1 MTSSTLGKILVTVA
15 VALAGGGFL
24 VYSAFGST
32 EPYAMVNT
40 LVAGNFDKYTG
51 KPMKVH
57 GYVEAGSIIETVV
70 NQETQRTFILQKEGK
85 KIRVFSRGP
94 KPDTF
99 KDQSEVVATGRL
111 VPAKDMQV
119 LADGICAKPQPGCPV
134 RADAEQAMVF
144 DATDLMAKCPSKY
157 DGANSNKID
166 PKFK

>member
-1 MTSSTLGKILVTVA
+1 MTNATLGKILVTV
-15 VALAGGGFL
+15 VVVMLGGGFL

-40 LVAGNFDKYTG
+40 LVASNWDKYTG

-99 KDQSEVVATGRL
+99 KDQSEVVATGTL
-111 VPAKDMQV
+111 VRAKDMQG
-119 LADGICAKPQPGCPV
+119 LADALCTAKPQPGCPLHT
-134 RADAEQAMVF
+134 DSEQTYVVE
-144 DATDLMAKCPSKY
+144 ATELMAKCPSKY
-157 DGANSNKID
+157 DGATSN
-166 PKFK
+166 

>member
-1 MTSSTLGKILVTVA
+1 MTNATLGKILLSIA
-15 VALAGGGFL
+15 VIAGGAGFL

-32 EPYAMVNT
+32 EQYAMVNT
-40 LVAGNFDKYTG
+40 LVSNGFDKYG
-51 KPMKVH
+51 DRPMKVH
-57 GYVEAGSIIETVV
+57 GYVEAGSIIESVV

-111 VPAKDMQV
+111 VSAKSLQAM
-119 LADGICAKPQPGCPV
+119 ADSLCAKPQPGCPIH
-134 RADAEQAMVF
+134 ADAEQTMVF
-144 DATDLMAKCPSKY
+144 DASELMAKCPSKY
-157 DGANSNKID
+157 DGATSNKID

>member
-1 MTSSTLGKILVTVA
+1 MTNATLGKILVTV
-15 VALAGGGFL
+15 VVVMLGGGFL

-40 LVAGNFDKYTG
+40 LVASNWDKYTG

-85 KIRVFSRGP
+85 KIRVFSAGP

-111 VPAKDMQV
+111 VPAASMQV
-119 LADGICAKPQPGCPV
+119 VADKLCVKAGKEGCPIK
-134 RADAEQAMVF
+134 ADAEQAYVV
-144 DATDLMAKCPSKY
+144 DATELMAKCPSKY
-157 DGANSNKID
+157 KDGPSV
-166 PKFK
+166 